1 MRPRPC
7 ARSAARASRRWRRI
21 GRPAAARALY
31 PQADPVGSLDEAQ
44 KVALLERLE
53 RLARAC
59 DSRVVQVMASLA
71 GEHETILIARSDGLL
86 AADVR
91 PLVRVSITA
100 IVEENGRREQGY
112 SGGGGRFDYAYFT
125 DEILGRYAK
134 EAVAQAVLNLGAREA
149 PAGNMTV
156 VLGNGWPGILLHE
169 AIGHGLEGD
178 FNRKGTSAF
187 SGRVGERVAA
197 EGRHGRRRRHAVAA
211 PRLAQRRRRR
221 QHHAAHG
228 ADRGRHPARL
238 PAGSPEFRTDA
249 RGAHR
254 ATGGANRSPICRCR
268 G

>member
-1 MRPRPC
+1 MGRERGTPRHRTC
-7 ARSAARASRRWRRI
+7 AVRSALKSPSSARGCLKPTKGFYRDRLWSLEEGIVKSGTFSIDRGVGVRAVTGEKQAYAYSDDISLVALHDAAKAVRAIGRQGQSAVAPI

-149 PAGNMTV
+149 PA
-156 VLGNGWPGILLHE
+156 
-169 AIGHGLEGD
+169 
-178 FNRKGTSAF
+178 
-187 SGRVGERVAA
+187 
-197 EGRHGRRRRHAVAA
+197 
-211 PRLAQRRRRR
+211 
-221 QHHAAHG
+221 
-228 ADRGRHPARL
+228 
-238 PAGSPEFRTDA
+238 
-249 RGAHR
+249 
-254 ATGGANRSPICRCR
+254 AT
-268 G
+268 